1 MARTDRLFRLLHA
14 MRTLPSPLTAAR
26 LAEETGV
33 SLRSLYRDIDSLRAA
48 GARIDG
54 ERGYGYRLIEDVA
67 LPPQTFD
74 RLEIE
79 ALVLGLAEVRHFG
92 DPALEQAAA
101 SVLAKVAATLPSR
114 TEQHLLHAISQV
126 RRTEARFPA
135 VPDMDVI
142 RAGCWREEA
151 LFLRYTDKDDAITER
166 TVLPLSVVYLDSKM
180 TLLAWCC
187 LREAFRMFRLDRVR
201 EVRAAGT
208 SFRPR
213 RVVLLRH
220 YIAELMTGGPFVPP
234 AGAPQIEPT

>member
-14 MRTLPSPLTAAR
+14 MRTLPSPPTAAR

-74 RLEIE
+74 RVEIE

-92 DPALEQAAA
+92 DPALEKAAA

-114 TEQHLLHAISQV
+114 TEQHLLHAISKV

-135 VPDMDVI
+135 IPDMDVI
-142 RAGCWREEA
+142 RAGCWHEEA
-151 LFLRYTDKDDAITER
+151 LFLRYADKDGTVTER

-213 RVVLLRH
+213 RVVLLRG
-220 YIAELMTGGPFVPP
+220 YLAELRAGRPFVQPP
-234 AGAPQIEPT
+234 GSPHDEPT